1 MDTFLPQGFDEI
13 FQGATKGMIT
23 DTHIKC
29 VLIAYEKALADPKA
43 VLPTYLHAALEGLKR
58 V

>member
-13 FQGATKGMIT
+13 FQTATKGMIT
-23 DTHIKC
+23 DARIKC
-29 VLIAYEKALADPKA
+29 VIIAYESALADPKV